1 MMRRFL
7 DAIYAGAAALAAVF
21 LAAICVLMLAQ
32 SAGREAAFQIRGAD
46 DITAW
51 LCAASAFLPL
61 AYTFKAGELIRVG
74 LVLDKMSEPRRR
86 ALELFSLIGATLVT
100 GYMTWAVARF
110 VHESWKFKELAQ
122 GLLPIPIWIPQLS
135 FLAGVAIL
143 FIAVIDELVIVVR
156 GRKPTY
162 RLAEEAR
169 FARGEFGEGV

>member
-1 MMRRFL
+1 MRRFL
-7 DAIYAGAAALAAVF
+7 DALYAGSAGLAAVF

-32 SAGREAAFQIRGAD
+32 SLGRELLDFQIRGAD
-46 DITAW
+46 DLTAW

-61 AYTFKAGELIRVG
+61 AATFRAGELVRVG
-74 LVLDKMSEPRRR
+74 LVLDKVGEKHRK
-86 ALELFSLIGATLVT
+86 AFEIYSLVAAAIVM

-110 VHESWKFKELAQ
+110 VYESWKFHEQAQ
-122 GLLPIPIWIPQLS
+122 GLLVIPIWIPQLS

-143 FIAVIDELVIVVR
+143 FISVIDELVVVLR

-162 RLAEEAR
+162 RISEEER